1 MDNPVD
7 EKTASEGQS
16 AMDVSSEEKGSAE
29 QSSPETKSKKPLSF
43 HLAFLGLLF
52 MVFIVSLDTTTLAVA
67 IPIIARDLGGTTLQ
81 SFWASTCF
89 MLAVSVVQPLYLSGS
104 DVLGRKIP
112 LYTAYFLFI
121 VGSLVFALA
130 PNMATVIV
138 GRTIQGLG
146 GSGLDVLN
154 EVITADMTTMK
165 ERPKYLGLLAIPM
178 AGGALLGP
186 IIGSLFTQYV
196 TWRWIG
202 WINLPLIGA
211 SFILTFF
218 FLRLRPVEGTFLQKL
233 GLLDLLGM
241 ALFVAGCAA
250 FVLPLSWAGALYSWG
265 SWRTLLPLIL
275 GLVVLALFVVYERVP
290 AQPVLPYRLF
300 KSATAITT
308 FLGGF
313 LHGLVTYTLNTY
325 LPLFYQAAFYETP
338 LHASVT
344 LLPMNVMSL
353 FFSCVSPIS
362 VSYLRKYRVNIWT
375 GWVFLTV
382 GTGLLHII
390 TPASSVPFRTGLP
403 IVVSLGIG
411 VLFTVLVLPVQAS
424 VASVDDTGFAAGL
437 LVFFRLLGGLVG
449 LAIGSTVF
457 SSVFEKSIKALGT
470 LPSTLAALENSQA
483 AVGFIPQLRD
493 LRGQVGKEVL
503 DQVTGVYSH
512 SFHVIWIVLIVF
524 AGVGLVAS
532 CFTKESNAWASH
544 LHLVFSTP
552 TPTPTPQV
560 RESVTKSLPSP
571 PHSDHFIPHT
581 HTMSLLRSNGVLS
594 SCEPCRKSKIRCD
607 HAAPCGRCRR
617 RRKPAL
623 CVYQPAPMS
632 KHPNRMDRSSTDSIS
647 CGSGSNITTSTS
659 ISSAWT
665 SPLPPPSL
673 VTPPLPPGHLR
684 DGYLA
689 DCSHRSTS
697 TPSTG
702 VFGPTSYL
710 SVLRDDVNDGSSSI
724 ALFAKSLQ
732 QNTSAII
739 DDSQVQLGA
748 ELLLILLDDFALYE
762 HMATARFDHCQGD
775 LFPPSALRLILS
787 SIRNMLHEAISDPA
801 NPLPSLL
808 ILSRSIFTAS
818 SKPLIVDPAI
828 THTEYFSCMSNRW
841 EIIGL
846 VFAVIGSSACLL
858 PQHELAAY
866 SPPNRPPLDKKGLA
880 AVCVSASEICLRFFD
895 YTGVISEQLCW
906 ATLEHASLLTLL
918 YGDYDYRPYKTLSAL
933 ITLLFTLGYHQRD
946 ATSKLPFFRAEHR
959 KRLVVAA
966 YAMDKGL
973 STFLGRPPRMI
984 RRYITVDPPLDI
996 AFADIIASPEVLD
1009 AAMTRLDNNG
1019 WNAEGA
1025 YTRGSYA
1032 RACFMMGVVRE
1043 AALEISLVSNIMEGE
1058 GSELEE
1064 KITEISALAA
1074 KARLSLP
1081 SSLYRISTPS
1091 DFDRCPETAKVCLFV
1106 HMDSLY
1112 NEFILQRVLV
1122 QRTGAST
1129 EKLIAVAHEL
1139 LDNILLLI
1147 ANRAVGGGDGNSVV
1161 WIMSSLGLPPAGV
1174 LAVELLHQSQNPD
1187 SNFQSAGGV
1196 SRSEIIQ
1203 NLSRFAADLEYV
1215 VSKQAG
1221 NYDVC
1226 QQARSV
1232 IRHILD
1238 RVLGG
1243 RVPVVEAGEVV
1254 EGEYGSGNNKGDAVG
1269 EGTGPGFV
1277 ARDWISWDFNA
1288 WMDED
1293 SDLVRWLN
1301 SFE

>member
-512 SFHVIWIVLIVF
+512 SFHIIWIVLIVF

-532 CFTKESNAWASH
+532 CFTKEVSMEKEELGRQRFEESNAWASH
-544 LHLVFSTP
+544 LHLVISTP

-560 RESVTKSLPSP
+560 RESVTKSLSSP

-632 KHPNRMDRSSTDSIS
+632 KHPNRTDRSSTDSIS
-647 CGSGSNITTSTS
+647 CGSGSNITTNTS

-665 SPLPPPSL
+665 SPLPSPSL
-673 VTPPLPPGHLR
+673 VTPPLLPGHLR

-710 SVLRDDVNDGSSSI
+710 SVLRDDVDDGSSSI

-739 DDSQVQLGA
+739 DDSQIQLGA

-787 SIRNMLHEAISDPA
+787 SIRTMLHEAISDPA

-808 ILSRSIFTAS
+808 ILSRNIFTAS
-818 SKPLIVDPAI
+818 SKPLIVDPAM
-828 THTEYFSCMSNRW
+828 TPTEYFSSMPNRW

-858 PQHELAAY
+858 PQHDLAAY
-866 SPPNRPPLDKKGLA
+866 SPQNRPPLDKKGLA

-933 ITLLFTLGYHQRD
+933 ITLLFTLGYHHRD

-959 KRLVVAA
+959 KRLVVAT

-984 RRYITVDPPLDI
+984 RRYITIDPPLDI
-996 AFADIIASPEVLD
+996 AFTDIIA
-1009 AAMTRLDNNG
+1009 
-1019 WNAEGA
+1019 
-1025 YTRGSYA
+1025 
-1032 RACFMMGVVRE
+1032 
-1043 AALEISLVSNIMEGE
+1043 
-1058 GSELEE
+1058 
-1064 KITEISALAA
+1064 
-1074 KARLSLP
+1074 
-1081 SSLYRISTPS
+1081 STPS
-1091 DFDRCPETAKVCLFV
+1091 DFDRCPETAKVCLLV

-1112 NEFILQRVLV
+1112 NEFILQRILV

-1139 LDNILLLI
+1139 LDNLLLLV

-1161 WIMSSLGLPPAGV
+1161 WIISSLGLPPAGV
-1174 LAVELLHQSQNPD
+1174 LAVELLHRFQNRD
-1187 SNFQSAGGV
+1187 SNFQSAGGFP
-1196 SRSEIIQ
+1196 RSEIIQ

-1221 NYDVC
+1221 NYGVC

-1254 EGEYGSGNNKGDAVG
+1254 EDENGSENNKGDAVG